1 MSGDAALGGREIL
14 VTGGA
19 GFVGSH
25 LVRRLVR
32 DGARVTVLTQPGA
45 PIAAL
50 AEVAGRVTLVE
61 GDLVESASLEQAIGL
76 LAPEVVFH
84 LAAWTGGRSRPD
96 DPGAWRLSLRVNL
109 EGTLNL
115 LVSLAAGRTRP
126 KRIVR
131 TGGMEEYGAGPAPF
145 REEQREHAVSPYSA
159 SQVAATQVAHAL
171 AAQWNLPL
179 VTLRPA
185 LVYGP
190 GQDESFF
197 LPSLVRACVE
207 GRDFAMTSGEQ
218 AVDFVFVD
226 DVVEALIA
234 SATRDGVEGEI
245 LNAGSGREITLRDLA
260 ERVRALSGSRAR
272 LLFGARPERAGEA
285 SHRWMDSRRAAR
297 LLEWSAR
304 TKLDEGLRRLI
315 AAARA

>member
-145 REEQREHAVSPYSA
+145 REEQREHAVSP
-159 SQVAATQVAHAL
+159 T
-171 AAQWNLPL
+171 P
-179 VTLRPA
+179 PA
-185 LVYGP
+185 
-190 GQDESFF
+190 
-197 LPSLVRACVE
+197 R
-207 GRDFAMTSGEQ
+207 
-218 AVDFVFVD
+218 
-226 DVVEALIA
+226 
-234 SATRDGVEGEI
+234 
-245 LNAGSGREITLRDLA
+245 
-260 ERVRALSGSRAR
+260 
-272 LLFGARPERAGEA
+272 
-285 SHRWMDSRRAAR
+285 SRRPR
-297 LLEWSAR
+297 SRMRSRPSGTCRWSRCVRPSCTAPGR
-304 TKLDEGLRRLI
+304 TRASFCPRSC
-315 AAARA
+315 ARASRVGTSR